1 MLNEQDLK
9 DLLAYRPTSPVLSVF
24 LDLDPTAGSATT
36 HKLRLRQMLKE
47 FAAAAPQDVERIDR
61 YLEHEFGWRSRSLAL
76 FSCAAEDV
84 FRPFPLAVP
93 LRSRARRI
101 DRPYVKPLADLLDSY
116 GDYGVA
122 LVDRQGARL
131 FHFHLGELQEQQGTM
146 GEAVRRAKRGGASA
160 LFGRRGGTAGPA
172 RGDDD
177 VADRNLKDAAR
188 FAASFFQEK
197 RVRRVLIGG
206 TDENAGRFTALLPKT
221 LQSLVLGT
229 FPMEMTATA
238 SQVLDKAMD
247 VALRAE
253 RDREDRM
260 VDAVITA
267 SAKGHDGVLRLEETL
282 SAVHAG
288 RVQTLLVSDGFRAPG
303 FVCDGC
309 RHLTAHRLA
318 RCPFCG
324 GSFHEIEDAVEL
336 AVRHVLAAGGD
347 VEVVH
352 NHARL
357 KDAGSIGAL
366 LRY

>member
-9 DLLAYRPTSPVLSVF
+9 DLLAYRPKSPVLSVF
-24 LDLDPTAGSATT
+24 FDIDPSTGSANT

-47 FAAAAPQDVERIDR
+47 FSESAPQDVERIDR
-61 YLEHEFGWRSRSLAL
+61 YIEHEFGWRSRSLAI
-76 FSCAAEDV
+76 FSCAAEDF
-84 FRPFPLAVP
+84 FRTYPLAVA

-101 DRPYVKPLADLLDSY
+101 DRPYVKPLADLLDSH

-122 LVDRQGARL
+122 VVDRQGARL
-131 FHFHLGELQEQQGTM
+131 FRFHLGELQEQEGTL
-146 GEAVRRAKRGGASA
+146 GETVRHAKRGGASA
-160 LFGRRGGTAGPA
+160 LFGRRGGTAGQT
-172 RGDDD
+172 RDQDDI
-177 VADRNLKDAAR
+177 ADRNLKEAAR

-197 RVRRVLIGG
+197 RARRVLIGG
-206 TDENAGRFTALLPKT
+206 TEENAARFASLLPKT

-229 FPMEMTATA
+229 FPMDMTATA
-238 SQVLDKAMD
+238 SQVLEKAME

-253 RDREDRM
+253 RDREERM
-260 VDAVITA
+260 VTAAITA
-267 SAKGHDGVLRLEETL
+267 SAKGKDGVLRLEDTL

-303 FVCDGC
+303 FLCDGC
-309 RHLTAHRLA
+309 RHITARRLA

-336 AVRHVLAAGGD
+336 AVRHVLGDGGD

-352 NHARL
+352 DNPRL
-357 KDAGSIGAL
+357 KEAGSIGAL